1 MSVRRGPTVIVEDAA
16 WRNAPRA
23 LAPSIKR
30 AVQRSLEAA
39 GTDMR
44 LAAQVTVLLTGD
56 DRLRALNRQFRGKD
70 AATNVLAFPAAT
82 KDGLGDIAIAYGI
95 VAGEARAQG
104 KDLSHHAIHLAV
116 HGTLH
121 LLGYD
126 HETPA
131 EAKIMEQLEREIL
144 AGLGIADPY
153 RRPKR
158 KAA

>member
-1 MSVRRGPTVIVEDAA
+1 MSVRRGPTVIVEDAE
-16 WRNAPRA
+16 WRRGQRE

-44 LAAQVTVLLTGD
+44 LAARVTVLLTGD
-56 DRLRALNRQFRGKD
+56 NRLRALNRQFRGKD
-70 AATNVLAFPAAT
+70 APTNVLSFPAAT
-82 KDGLGDIAIAYGI
+82 NDGLGDIAIAYGV

-104 KDLSHHAIHLAV
+104 KDFSHHAIHLAV

-126 HETPA
+126 HEIA
-131 EAKIMEQLEREIL
+131 AKAKIMEQLEKEIL

>member
-16 WRNAPRA
+16 WRNAPRD
-23 LAPSIKR
+23 LVPSIKC

-39 GTDMR
+39 GADMR

-70 AATNVLAFPAAT
+70 SATNVLSFPAGT
-82 KDGLGDIAIAYGI
+82 KERLGDIAIAYGV

-121 LLGYD
+121 LLGHD
-126 HETPA
+126 HESAA
-131 EAKIMEQLEREIL
+131 EAKIMEQLEKAIL

-153 RRPKR
+153 RRR

>member
-16 WRNAPRA
+16 WRRGPRD
-23 LAPSIKR
+23 LVPSIKR
-30 AVQRSLEAA
+30 AIQRSLEAG
-39 GTDMR
+39 GTDVG

-70 AATNVLAFPAAT
+70 TPTNVLSFPAAT
-82 KDGLGDIAIAYGI
+82 KDGLGDIAIAHGV

-104 KDLSHHAIHLAV
+104 KDFSHHAIHLAV

-126 HETPA
+126 HEMPA
-131 EAKIMEQLEREIL
+131 EAKIMEQLEKEIL
-144 AGLGIADPY
+144 ARLGIADPY
-153 RRPKR
+153 RRTKR